1 MLKFAFLGVYTYTPY
16 QWKNVSHKDAMP
28 SSSHI
33 NFGSVLCKLPPSKGK
48 ISALVGRVQIGAERD
63 EMDDAIFP

>member
-1 MLKFAFLGVYTYTPY
+1 MIPKTIFT
-16 QWKNVSHKDAMP
+16 WKNVSDKDTMP
-28 SSSHI
+28 SSSCI
-33 NFGSVLCKLPPSKGK
+33 NFGSVPCKLPPSKGE